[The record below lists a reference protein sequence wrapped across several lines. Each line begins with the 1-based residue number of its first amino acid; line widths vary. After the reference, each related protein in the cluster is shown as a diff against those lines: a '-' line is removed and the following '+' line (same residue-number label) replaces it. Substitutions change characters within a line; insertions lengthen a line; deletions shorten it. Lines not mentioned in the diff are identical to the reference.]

1 VRGALEWARVRTLAA
16 DGLSQREITRG
27 SLNSTE
33 ITVIASALLQD
44 VSTDA
49 RWVLV
54 AAAVCLMICETYLFG
69 RLSRQ
74 IRAGGGPGYNDFQRA
89 GSAAAVARARAA
101 WGPSGLAAA
110 RKAWTLDL
118 VYPATYALLGVLLAS
133 LAVTYARAQDS
144 DWLASAMEVVAWLA
158 IAAGATDLL
167 IENPA
172 VAVGLWSSP
181 RDTFARIAKIAG
193 RLKLALIAAV
203 FVAFLVALVVL
214 LVT

>member
-1 VRGALEWARVRTLAA
+1 M
-16 DGLSQREITRG
+16 
-27 SLNSTE
+27 
-33 ITVIASALLQD
+33 IASALLEGI
-44 VSTDA
+44 STDL

-54 AAAVCLMICETYLFG
+54 AVAICLLVGETYLFR

-74 IRAGGGPGYNDFQRA
+74 IKASGGPGYNDFQGL
-89 GSAAAVARARAA
+89 GSALAVARARDA
-101 WGPSGLAAA
+101 WRPSELAAA

-118 VYPATYALLGVLLAS
+118 VYPVTYTLVGVLLAS
-133 LAVTYARAQDS
+133 LAASYARAQDS
-144 DWLASAMEVVAWLA
+144 NWLASAMEAVAWLS

-181 RDTFARIAKIAG
+181 SDKAARIAKIAG
-193 RLKLALIAAV
+193 RLKLTLLAAVLLSLVLALIA
-203 FVAFLVALVVL
+203 L